1 MIDLLLQLG
10 APQAWL
16 DSPGLQVLLLGAVRI
31 VIILA
36 LAALVLA
43 LVRRGTERWI
53 ATVADRPATD
63 PKRQRAVTLGTL
75 LQSTAGYVVWAVA
88 GIMVLSEV
96 GLDIGALIATAGIA
110 GLAVGFGAQTLV
122 KDVIGGIF
130 LLFDDILHVGD
141 LVTIDGHTGTIE
153 EIGVRLIKLRK
164 FDGELV
170 MIPAGEVR
178 TFGNKS
184 VQWARAIVPVGLSY
198 EQDVDA
204 ILPVMERVANEWV
217 AAHEEIVLD
226 ETPQVQ
232 GLMDFGDSSVTARVV
247 VRVTPGEQYAA
258 ERELRQRLKR
268 AFDAKGIEIPFP
280 QRTMHVARR
289 EAPAR
294 PLGQATHQILPRPR
308 NRTRT
313 NNPHARPLRLV
324 AVEDLPHRTPT
335 ALDGAGARWHFA
347 RGGGGRNF
355 WPPRPQRRGE
365 NDPRQDSAR
374 ARPPLRRHRPP
385 LRPARR
391 HPGRPPPDR
400 VRPREPPLSGVLHGH
415 PDASRLRAPG
425 RRAPGQAQ

>member
-1 MIDLLLQLG
+1 MVDLLLQFG
-10 APQAWL
+10 PPQTWL
-16 DSPGLQVLLLGAVRI
+16 DSISLRVLLLGAVRV

-53 ATVADRPATD
+53 ATVADLPATD

-75 LQSTAGYVVWAVA
+75 LQSTAGYVVWAIA

-198 EQDVDA
+198 GQDVDA
-204 ILPVMERVANEWV
+204 ILPVMERVATEWV
-217 AAHEEIVLD
+217 AEHEDIVLD
-226 ETPQVQ
+226 ESPQVQ

-247 VRVTPGEQYAA
+247 VRVAPGEQYAA

-280 QRTMHVARR
+280 QRTTHVVQS

-294 PLGQATHQILPRPR
+294 
-308 NRTRT
+308 
-313 NNPHARPLRLV
+313 
-324 AVEDLPHRTPT
+324 TPE
-335 ALDGAGARWHFA
+335 A
-347 RGGGGRNF
+347 
-355 WPPRPQRRGE
+355 
-365 NDPRQDSAR
+365 DPASDA
-374 ARPPLRRHRPP
+374 
-385 LRPARR
+385 PASS
-391 HPGRPPPDR
+391 
-400 VRPREPPLSGVLHGH
+400 ESEE
-415 PDASRLRAPG
+415 S
-425 RRAPGQAQ
+425 Q

>member
-1 MIDLLLQLG
+1 LIDLLLQLG
-10 APQAWL
+10 TPQAWL

-75 LQSTAGYVVWAVA
+75 LRSTAGYVVWAIA

-110 GLAVGFGAQTLV
+110 GLAVGVGAQTLV

-153 EIGVRLIKLRK
+153 EIGVRLIKLRT

-247 VRVTPGEQYAA
+247 VRVKPGEQYAA

-268 AFDAKGIEIPFP
+268 AFDAKGIRIPFP

-294 PLGQATHQILPRPR
+294 
-308 NRTRT
+308 
-313 NNPHARPLRLV
+313 
-324 AVEDLPHRTPT
+324 TP
-335 ALDGAGARWHFA
+335 GAGDAPD
-347 RGGGGRNF
+347 
-355 WPPRPQRRGE
+355 PPTSPE
-365 NDPRQDSAR
+365 
-374 ARPPLRRHRPP
+374 
-385 LRPARR
+385 
-391 HPGRPPPDR
+391 
-400 VRPREPPLSGVLHGH
+400 
-415 PDASRLRAPG
+415 PDANR
-425 RRAPGQAQ
+425 

>member
-1 MIDLLLQLG
+1 MVDLLLQFG
-10 APQAWL
+10 PPQTWL
-16 DSPGLQVLLLGAVRI
+16 DSISLRVLLLGAVRI
-31 VIILA
+31 VIILG

-53 ATVADRPATD
+53 ATVADLPATD

-75 LQSTAGYVVWAVA
+75 LQSTAGYVVWAIA

-198 EQDVDA
+198 GQDVDA
-204 ILPVMERVANEWV
+204 ILPVMERVATEWV
-217 AAHEEIVLD
+217 AEHEDIVLD
-226 ETPQVQ
+226 ESPQVQ

-247 VRVTPGEQYAA
+247 VRVAPGEQYAA

-268 AFDAKGIEIPFP
+268 AFDTKGIEIPFP
-280 QRTMHVARR
+280 QRTTHVVQS

-294 PLGQATHQILPRPR
+294 
-308 NRTRT
+308 
-313 NNPHARPLRLV
+313 
-324 AVEDLPHRTPT
+324 TPE
-335 ALDGAGARWHFA
+335 A
-347 RGGGGRNF
+347 
-355 WPPRPQRRGE
+355 
-365 NDPRQDSAR
+365 DPASDA
-374 ARPPLRRHRPP
+374 
-385 LRPARR
+385 PASS
-391 HPGRPPPDR
+391 
-400 VRPREPPLSGVLHGH
+400 ESEE
-415 PDASRLRAPG
+415 S
-425 RRAPGQAQ
+425 Q